1 MPNTKISA
9 LTSAT
14 TPLAGTET
22 LPIVQS
28 STTKQVSVA
37 NLTAGRDVS
46 MLTATAT
53 STASVGTTI
62 SQKALT
68 VSYDQRFYN
77 TSADGVANTV
87 IGDISSQVRNYSRP
101 GVLAASFASIQFVTD
116 PTTWYIGELRFATN
130 GSDGTATA
138 PTTRMTIKSGGDI
151 IVNTGNLVQGTANKG
166 FNFTANTPA
175 SGNTSQLLNEYQ
187 EGTWTPSFVNG
198 TFGYSFRSGFYTKVG
213 RLVTISGLIVWS
225 SKSGA
230 GDLSISIPFT
240 VNSSNYYRGGIS
252 LGNCNGLILLAG
264 YAIVGTLDQSS
275 TSIDFYFN
283 VSAAAAQRMT
293 IASMN
298 SSGAVQFTA
307 TYMV

>member
-1 MPNTKISA
+1 MPNSKISA

-37 NLTAGRDVS
+37 NLTAGRAVTMLSNTMVSSSAVNDVDKTGGGS
-46 MLTATAT
+46 YGYRIKGNDQANVRFRFENTGGQIYELVGGNPGASNSGWAIFDATA
-53 STASVGTTI
+53 G
-62 SQKALT
+62 
-68 VSYDQRFYN
+68 
-77 TSADGVANTV
+77 
-87 IGDISSQVRNYSRP
+87 
-101 GVLAASFASIQFVTD
+101 
-116 PTTWYIGELRFATN
+116 ATRLYL
-130 GSDGTATA
+130 DL
-138 PTTRMTIKSGGDI
+138 SGNWT
-151 IVNTGNLVQGTANKG
+151 VNTGNVIQGTANKG

-175 SGNTSQLLNEYQ
+175 SGNTSQLLNDYQ

-198 TFGYSFRSGFYTKVG
+198 TFGYSFQSGFYTKVG

-252 LGNCNGLILLAG
+252 LGNCNGLILSAG
-264 YAIVGTLDQSS
+264 YAIVGTLDQSA

-283 VSAAAAQRMT
+283 VSAASAQRMT
-293 IASMN
+293 IANMN